1 MILVGKKGWMLY
13 IVITVA
19 MFALVAVMLL
29 VSVPQIESTSEI
41 PESYKGIVKSE
52 YTFDDS
58 VNEDTLTKEY
68 DITSADI
75 SNGLK
80 KDKYEQGNINPFTPN
95 KDVSIYNEPTLKP
108 NTDSGTLTPSDK

>member
-1 MILVGKKGWMLY
+1 MGKKGWMLY
-13 IVITVA
+13 IVITIA

-29 VSVPQIESTSEI
+29 VSVPQVESASEL

-58 VNEDTLTKEY
+58 VNENTLTKEY
-68 DITSADI
+68 DITSSDV

-80 KDKYEQGNINPFTPN
+80 KDKYEQGNINPFTPP
-95 KDVSIYNEPTLKP
+95 KDVTIYNEPTKKP
-108 NTDSGTLTPSDK
+108 VDNTKPLSPSDK